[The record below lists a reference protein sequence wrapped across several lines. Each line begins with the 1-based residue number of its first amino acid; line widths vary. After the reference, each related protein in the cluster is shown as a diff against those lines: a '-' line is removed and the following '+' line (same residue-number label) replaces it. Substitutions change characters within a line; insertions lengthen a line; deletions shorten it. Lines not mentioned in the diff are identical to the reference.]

1 MLRMTDDRI
10 LRQTKLQL
18 SCLKQK
24 GTVMKTRKSKVQSLV
39 IDIAVILG
47 LVMAAIVF
55 AAHGLNAKIPS
66 LF

>member
-1 MLRMTDDRI
+1 
-10 LRQTKLQL
+10 
-18 SCLKQK
+18 LKQK

-39 IDIAVILG
+39 IDIAVISG
-47 LVMAAIVF
+47 LVVAAIVF

>member
-1 MLRMTDDRI
+1 
-10 LRQTKLQL
+10 
-18 SCLKQK
+18 
-24 GTVMKTRKSKVQSLV
+24 LV

-55 AAHGLNAKIPS
+55 AVNGLNAKIPS

>member
-1 MLRMTDDRI
+1 MNMRFLPHTHP
-10 LRQTKLQL
+10 

-24 GTVMKTRKSKVQSLV
+24 GTVIKTRKSEVQSLV

-55 AAHGLNAKIPS
+55 AVNGLNAKIPP

>member
-1 MLRMTDDRI
+1 MNMRFLPHTHP
-10 LRQTKLQL
+10 

-24 GTVMKTRKSKVQSLV
+24 GTVMKTRKSKIQSLV
-39 IDIAVILG
+39 IDIAVILT

-55 AAHGLNAKIPS
+55 AFHGLNTKIPS

>member
-1 MLRMTDDRI
+1 
-10 LRQTKLQL
+10 
-18 SCLKQK
+18 LKQK
-24 GTVMKTRKSKVQSLV
+24 GTVIKTRKSEVQSLV

-55 AAHGLNAKIPS
+55 AANGLNAKIPS

>member
-1 MLRMTDDRI
+1 
-10 LRQTKLQL
+10 
-18 SCLKQK
+18 LKQK

-39 IDIAVILG
+39 IDIAVIIG

-55 AAHGLNAKIPS
+55 AAHGLNTKIPS

>member
-1 MLRMTDDRI
+1 
-10 LRQTKLQL
+10 
-18 SCLKQK
+18 LKQK

-47 LVMAAIVF
+47 LAMAANVF
-55 AAHGLNAKIPS
+55 AAHGLNAKISS